1 MFFQL
6 YFYTVPF
13 LHPSRLGSAA
23 RRLCIFFAY
32 RWLPCDHGPS
42 CTLAPCFVSPKVRV
56 FLTPGRALVPVL
68 ARRAVSP
75 CSRRGVP
82 VLVKACSTRCQA
94 TVSCESSTAS
104 R

>member
-42 CTLAPCFVSPKVRV
+42 CTLAPCLLFVAAVRV
-56 FLTPGRALVPVL
+56 FTPPSKFAMTLLCLGWFGYHPRTPVGGEREGCCVEHAPL
-68 ARRAVSP
+68 
-75 CSRRGVP
+75 
-82 VLVKACSTRCQA
+82 
-94 TVSCESSTAS
+94 
-104 R
+104 